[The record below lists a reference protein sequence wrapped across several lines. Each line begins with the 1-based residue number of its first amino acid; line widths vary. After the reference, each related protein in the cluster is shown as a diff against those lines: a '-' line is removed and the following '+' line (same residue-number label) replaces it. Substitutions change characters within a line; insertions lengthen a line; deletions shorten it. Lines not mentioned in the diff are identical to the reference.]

1 MNMDFESKRKAL
13 LKDISSR
20 RRDAVLKHRET
31 SMKSKMTQN
40 SDKTK
45 VTSGTQH
52 EKPPVAVYGIQ
63 SLFIRSLLLS
73 IQNQCEVKFSEKNE
87 EIIEKC
93 LDCDFSVVILDM
105 DEPTDWRLATDVF
118 TTVKTVKPDQR
129 FLLCTKNKADLN
141 VEVLEKRGAVVIK
154 KPVDTN
160 ELMNFIR
167 KGNIAHQ

>member
-1 MNMDFESKRKAL
+1 MDFESKRKAL

-20 RRDAVLKHRET
+20 RRDVMLKHREA
-31 SMKSKMTQN
+31 SVKSKMTQN
-40 SDKTK
+40 NDTAK
-45 VTSGTQH
+45 VTSCTQH
-52 EKPPVAVYGIQ
+52 EKPAVAVYGTQ
-63 SLFIRSLLLS
+63 SLFIRSLLMS
-73 IQNQCEVKFSEKNE
+73 IQNQCDVKYSEKNE

-93 LDCDFSVVILDM
+93 MDCNFSVVILDM

-141 VEVLEKRGAVVIK
+141 VEVLEKRGALIIK

-160 ELMNFIR
+160 ELMDFIR
-167 KGNIAHQ
+167 KGNVAHQ